1 MTWAKFAVI
10 ILVLSLGAAAA
21 VALVSRAPESV
32 RQAKPTDE
40 ERDPAR
46 GAEFSDELVARHG
59 AFRAPAYLAFV
70 LGTVLSLVLL
80 VLLARGPF
88 ASLVS
93 RVEELR
99 GGWLLHVVLLALAVT
114 VITWLVGLPLGFV
127 RGYANA
133 KAWGLSTQDPLGW
146 VSDQL
151 RGLLVGAVIASIT
164 GIAFFGLVRSQ
175 PRSWWI
181 WGWAA
186 FTLLTV
192 ILVFLYPVVI
202 APLFNK
208 FTSLEEGP
216 LRSRILQLGE
226 DTGVPLDDV
235 LVADASRRTTAENA
249 YVAGLGATKQMVLF
263 DTLLESGSED
273 ETIFVAAHE
282 LGHRAKNHV
291 LKNVLISSAG
301 LLAGFA
307 FLAWLA
313 RRPEFLGWAGA
324 ESLRDLRVIPA
335 LLLFMSVLTLL
346 SLPLQSGVSRAF
358 EREAD
363 TFAVAQTE
371 DPDAAVRTFRRLA
384 LSNLADLRPPRVA
397 VWTLFSHPPL
407 SERIRAVMRA
417 AAAH

>member
-1 MTWAKFAVI
+1 MVI
-10 ILVLSLGAAAA
+10 LSLGAAAA
-21 VALVSRAPESV
+21 VALVSRAPQSV
-32 RQAKPTDE
+32 REAKPTND

-59 AFRAPAYLAFV
+59 AFRAPSYLAFV

-88 ASLVS
+88 AALVS

-99 GGWLLHVVLLALAVT
+99 GGWLLHVALLALAVT

-146 VSDQL
+146 MSDQL
-151 RGLLVGAVIASIT
+151 RGLLVAAVIAAIS
-164 GIAFFGLVRSQ
+164 GIAFFGIVRSQ
-175 PRSWWI
+175 PRTWWI

-186 FTLLTV
+186 FTLLTA

-216 LRSRILQLGE
+216 LRSRILQLGQ
-226 DTGVPLDDV
+226 DAGVPLDDV

-273 ETIFVAAHE
+273 ETIFVVAHE

-324 ESLRDLRVIPA
+324 DSLRDLRVIPA

-384 LSNLADLRPPRVA
+384 LSNVADLRPPRVA

-407 SERIRAVMRA
+407 PERIRAVMRA